1 MKSIRIESERTGKST
16 FIYADGRCIPGV
28 IEYALTQK
36 VGEKPRLTL
45 VLWTNDVVVDG
56 EAAVDVKGEGYPWT

>member
-16 FIYADGRCIPGV
+16 FIYVDGRRIPGV

-45 VLWTNDVVVDG
+45 VLWIDDVVVDG
-56 EAAVDVKGEGYPWT
+56 GAAVDVKGEG

>member
-1 MKSIRIESERTGKST
+1 
-16 FIYADGRCIPGV
+16 V

-56 EAAVDVKGEGYPWT
+56 EAAVDVKGEG